1 MVPQI
6 LSKTE
11 DQVIRLKLQGFSR
24 KEIAAL
30 TFRSTGTI
38 QRHFQ
43 NVYEKLHVQ
52 NEIELYNWYTENILD
67 INIRKMLQS
76 AVCINRKVI
85 GELSANSELRQ
96 IKRDK

>member
-1 MVPQI
+1 MHPHI
-6 LSKTE
+6 LTKTE

-43 NVYEKLHVQ
+43 NVYEKLYIQ
-52 NEIELYNWYTENILD
+52 NEIELYNWYAENILD
-67 INIRKMLQS
+67 INIRKILQ
-76 AVCINRKVI
+76 AAGCMTQGVI
-85 GELSANSELRQ
+85 AEVHQRFE
-96 IKRDK
+96 